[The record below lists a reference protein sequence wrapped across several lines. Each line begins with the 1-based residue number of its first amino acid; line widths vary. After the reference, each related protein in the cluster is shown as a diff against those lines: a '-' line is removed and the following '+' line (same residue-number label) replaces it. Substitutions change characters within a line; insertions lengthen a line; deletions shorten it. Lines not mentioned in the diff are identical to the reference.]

1 MKTKQRVDSK
11 KIANIFL
18 ALIFC
23 ATAAAG
29 QQVSGF
35 RLKQADSLFKARQY
49 VQSVEHYQAI
59 LDNKQYTPAM
69 LLKMAYV
76 HEGLKHTGQTLY
88 CLNLYYL
95 ATKDR
100 KALDKMEALA
110 TKFGLEG
117 YKNSDFDLALAAYQD
132 YHLPVSAALAAV
144 IVFLL
149 SFSFYLKKRKRKP
162 VATMTLAVLFM
173 ILMLAHVNA
182 GDKLARAILI
192 NPHTYAMSGPSSGAQ
207 VVSVL
212 PEGHRVEVVGKHD
225 VWLEV
230 KWNDQNVYIREGS
243 LLPVSL

>member
-1 MKTKQRVDSK
+1 MKTSQRVSPK
-11 KIANIFL
+11 KIANILVIFFL
-18 ALIFC
+18 AVTGAF
-23 ATAAAG
+23 G

-76 HEGLKHTGQTLY
+76 HEGLKHTGQALY

-95 ATKDR
+95 ATKDTR
-100 KALDKMEALA
+100 TLDKMEALA

-117 YKNSDFDLALAAYQD
+117 YKNSDFDRALAAYQD
-132 YHLPVSAALAAV
+132 YHLPVSAALAA
-144 IVFLL
+144 IIIFLL
-149 SFSFYLKKRKRKP
+149 SFSFYLRKRNRKP
-162 VATMTLAVLFM
+162 VALMTLGVLFM
-173 ILMLAHVNA
+173 ILMVAHVNA
-182 GDKLARAILI
+182 GDKLARAILV
-192 NPHTYAMSGPSSGAQ
+192 NPRTYVMSGPSSGAQ

-212 PEGHRVEVVGKHD
+212 PEGHRVEVIGKHD

-230 KWNDQNVYIREGS
+230 KWNDQNVYIREGN